1 MANIIDYDFN
11 QLDSQPVEFW
21 EGGYHLVT
29 ITDAKVYEN
38 QAKWKSDVILEIS
51 NQLGQTSTQWF
62 NFKHADLRST
72 DPTISQK
79 RTKTIQRQM
88 KQLKEIQDIVQVK
101 DYQNASHLVGKIL
114 TIKVTPKKDNPAQ
127 FWINEIMPADQFRLL
142 SQTNITSSYPPAPA
156 QNSPRG
162 GEHVPGSPKGYYK
175 QDADDFQLTAP
186 NPNDPEWQGAEQQEQ
201 HRNNAPAPYVE
212 EDTPF

>member
-1 MANIIDYDFN
+1 MGNIIDYDFN

-21 EGGYHLVT
+21 EAGYHLVT

-51 NQLGQTSTQWF
+51 NQLNQTSTHWF

-79 RTKTIQRQM
+79 RAKTIQRQM
-88 KQLKEIQDIVQVK
+88 KQLKEIQDVVGVQ
-101 DYQNASHLVGKIL
+101 DYKNASHLVGKIL

-142 SQTNITSSYPPAPA
+142 SQTNITSSYPAAPA
-156 QNSPRG
+156 SAPSSPN
-162 GEHVPGSPKGYYK
+162 GYYK
-175 QDADDFQLTAP
+175 QEADDFQLTAP
-186 NPNDPEWQGAEQQEQ
+186 NPNDPEWRGGEQQEQ

-212 EDTPF
+212 EDSPF